1 MKKPAIIKAMQ
12 QRKNAK
18 IKFLTYV
25 KSILSDSEYN
35 AQYKQ
40 LAAYTFFMSA
50 GATKNAKTG
59 KIPNVYGCMQSCPV
73 SSCPFKECGC
83 YARQGHCKIWFT
95 VAGGRA
101 LKVAKKDEYKTYNF
115 NLHELKKRMQNLPA
129 GILARH
135 NVSGDIAQLD
145 SNDINGALL
154 GELIDVYDG
163 LKGYTYTHCSG
174 NAKNYALLK
183 AAAAAGFTVNK
194 STETEKQAREAKNAG
209 VPAVL
214 AVEKMEKPIIKK
226 DGVLF
231 VQCPAQK
238 SGGKVD
244 CKTCTACA
252 NKNRA
257 AVIVF
262 EAHGAEN
269 IVRQIKQANI
279 LQKEL
284 KA

>member
-1 MKKPAIIKAMQ
+1 MEKAMNK
-12 QRKNAK
+12 RKNAK
-18 IKFLTYV
+18 IKFLTYL
-25 KSILSDSEYN
+25 KSIISDSEYN
-35 AQYKQ
+35 EQFKQ

-50 GATKNAKTG
+50 GDTKNAKTG
-59 KIPNVYGCMQSCPV
+59 KIPNVYGAMCSCPV
-73 SSCPFKECGC
+73 SSCPFKDCGC

-101 LKVAKKDEYKTYNF
+101 LKVAKKDEYRTYNF
-115 NLHELKKRMQNLPA
+115 NLDELKNRLQNLPA

-135 NVSGDIAQLD
+135 NVSGDIAQLN

-154 GELIDVYDG
+154 GELIDCYDG
-163 LKGYTYTHCSG
+163 LKGYTYTHCNG
-174 NAKNYALLK
+174 NDKNYKLLK
-183 AAAAAGFTVNK
+183 AAADAGFTVNK
-194 STETEKQAREAKNAG
+194 STEKEEEAIEAKNAG

-238 SGGKVD
+238 SGGMVD
-244 CKTCTACA
+244 CKTCTACS
-252 NKNRA
+252 NRHRA
-257 AVIVF
+257 AIIVF
-262 EAHGAEN
+262 KAHGAEN
-269 IVRQIKQANI
+269 VVNQIKQAGI